1 MSAMRCP
8 RQAWLQ
14 EQLAGDTGD
23 KAVQGQLL
31 HEVVQYC
38 MSQALEGGLSEQVL
52 LAEVRR
58 RLNPKSRFF
67 WKRPGLH
74 RNQGLVGNAW
84 VHNLRPRK
92 LR

>member
-38 MSQALEGGLSEQVL
+38 MSQALQGGLSEQVL
-52 LAEVRR
+52 LAEVRW
-58 RLNPKSRFF
+58 RLNRKSRF
-67 WKRPGLH
+67 L
-74 RNQGLVGNAW
+74 
-84 VHNLRPRK
+84 
-92 LR
+92 

>member
-1 MSAMRCP
+1 MPRACPTTSGTSIVSAMRCP

-38 MSQALEGGLSEQVL
+38 MSQALQGGLSEQVL
-52 LAEVRR
+52 LAEVRW
-58 RLNPKSRFF
+58 RLNRKSRF
-67 WKRPGLH
+67 L
-74 RNQGLVGNAW
+74 
-84 VHNLRPRK
+84 
-92 LR
+92 